1 LRNKS
6 PKRGPK
12 AKLRDDR
19 SPDTAANR
27 VCAMDF
33 VHDQLFD
40 GRKIRMLTIVDT
52 FTWLSLAIDL
62 RQN

>member
-1 LRNKS
+1 
-6 PKRGPK
+6 
-12 AKLRDDR
+12 
-19 SPDTAANR
+19 
-27 VCAMDF
+27 MDF